1 MIGCCGEPKRRHGG
15 GFFWPLVI
23 IAVGVVFLLDHLEIL
38 DSGYAI
44 STFWPLTLV
53 IAGLSSLLSRH
64 RPGIWFG
71 LILILLGAV
80 FQLQQF
86 GLLPPDIWGLLW
98 PLLVICGGLFLLL
111 RTRRGNSSEVQAVLT
126 DDLDVSSVFAETR
139 RQVTSRQFRGGKI
152 SAVFSKVT
160 VDFAAAGLEGDSAA
174 VEASVVF
181 GEIVLI
187 VPPEWQVVTQGSP
200 VAGSIED
207 RHRAPE
213 DAEGAPTL
221 HVKAN
226 PVFAH
231 VEIKN

>member
-1 MIGCCGEPKRRHGG
+1 MEGCCGHSKKHHRG

-64 RPGIWFG
+64 RPGVWFG
-71 LILILLGAV
+71 VILIALGAV

-86 GLLPPDIWGLLW
+86 DLLPPNVWGLVW
-98 PLLVICGGLFLLL
+98 PLLIIFLGLFLLF
-111 RTRRGNSSEVQAVLT
+111 RKKNGKSPDGQAVVT
-126 DDLDVSSVFAETR
+126 DDLEVSCVFADTK
-139 RQVTSRQFRGGKI
+139 RQVTSRQFRGGEI
-152 SAVFSKVT
+152 SAVFSKVV
-160 VDFAAAGLEGDSAA
+160 VDFMGADIEGESAA

-187 VPPEWQVVTQGSP
+187 VPPGWNVVAKGSP
-200 VAGSIED
+200 IAGSIED
-207 RHRAPE
+207 RHRPPE
-213 DAEGAPTL
+213 DPEAAPTL
-221 HVKAN
+221 YIEAS

>member
-1 MIGCCGEPKRRHGG
+1 MSGCCGETRRHHGG

-53 IAGLSSLLSRH
+53 VAGLSSLLSRH
-64 RPGIWFG
+64 RPGVWFG
-71 LILILLGAV
+71 LILISLGAI

-86 GLLPPDIWGLLW
+86 SLLPPDIWGLLW
-98 PLLVICGGLFLLL
+98 PLLIIFVGVSLLL
-111 RTRRGNSSEVQAVLT
+111 RRRNGKTPGGQAIVD
-126 DDLDVSSVFAETR
+126 DDLDVSSVFADTR

-152 SAVFSKVT
+152 SAAFSKVT
-160 VDFAAAGLEGDSAA
+160 VDFTAAGLEGDSAG

-187 VPPEWQVVTQGSP
+187 VPPEWQVVTRGSP

-213 DAEGAPTL
+213 TPEGAPTL
-221 HVKAN
+221 HVKAS

-231 VEIKN
+231 IEIKN